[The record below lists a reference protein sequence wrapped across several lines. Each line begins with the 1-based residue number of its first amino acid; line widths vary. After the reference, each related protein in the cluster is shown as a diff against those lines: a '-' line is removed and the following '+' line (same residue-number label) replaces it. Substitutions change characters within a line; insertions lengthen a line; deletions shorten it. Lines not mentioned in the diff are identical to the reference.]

1 LPLLILADEHDL
13 SYTREKK
20 NNIKKWFGRPEADSI
35 EAGVVFCSFF
45 LLTFMALLIFLYLMN
60 TCILGMIKLM
70 MLSFQRPGPSSR

>member
-1 LPLLILADEHDL
+1 MVWKARAGNDPF
-13 SYTREKK
+13 RV
-20 NNIKKWFGRPEADSI
+20 DST

-45 LLTFMALLIFLYLMN
+45 LLTFLALLIFLYLMN